1 MIPLNKAHD
10 KEEVGNKAYSLY
22 ELAKI
27 GMPVPDG
34 FVIPHNAQKK
44 DIVEYLRKHAKN
56 TLYAVRS
63 SSNLE
68 DASNH
73 SFAGLFKTE
82 LCVSKKDLLKAIL
95 DVRNVND
102 LTRLHEFCNEAGI
115 KTAPKVSVLVQE
127 MVPSETSGICFTRN
141 PVSKNKQEIVIE
153 AAKGLGEFVVGS
165 EVTPDM
171 YRVGKNGKIR
181 EKKIA
186 TQHKQLTLGKPMI
199 TERILNYSQKLSDEL
214 IHELAELAL
223 KIENHMG
230 YFADIE
236 WAVSKN
242 KLYILQSRPITT

>member
-10 KEEVGNKAYSLY
+10 KEQVGNKAFALY

-27 GMPVPDG
+27 GMPIPDG

-44 DIVEYLRKHAKN
+44 EIVDYVNKHAKN
-56 TLYAVRS
+56 MLYAVRS

-82 LCVSKKDLLKAIL
+82 LCISKQNLIKAIL
-95 DVRNVND
+95 EVRNVSD

-115 KTAPKVSVLVQE
+115 QTTPKVSVLVQE
-127 MVPSETSGICFTRN
+127 MVPSETSGICFTFN
-141 PVSKNKQEIVIE
+141 PISKNKKEIMIE

-171 YRVGKNGKIR
+171 YLVGKDLKMR
-181 EKKIA
+181 EKKIS
-186 TQHKQLTLGKPMI
+186 TQHKKLMLGNPMKV
-199 TERILNYSQKLSDEL
+199 ERILDYSQKLSDEH
-214 IHELAELAL
+214 IRELAQYAV
-223 KIENHMG
+223 KIERHMK

-242 KLYILQSRPITT
+242 KVYILQSRPITT